1 MSPSFGFEVILV
13 QVAKF
18 EDSESKSKLV
28 SFALATRRHVAWFAL
43 GFAIGTSSSATVEST
58 VEVVLDVE

>member
-1 MSPSFGFEVILV
+1 M